1 MPRQAVRPSS
11 LRESVTLGT
20 VAKAK
25 SIAYST
31 LRQWV
36 TEGRLPAYRVP
47 GTHVLRV
54 YTDDVEALFVP
65 VGTPKS
71 RD

>member
-1 MPRQAVRPSS
+1 MPRQTINPSS
-11 LRESVTLGT
+11 LRESVTLRT

-36 TEGRLPAYRVP
+36 YEGRLPAHRVP

-54 YTDDVEALFVP
+54 YVDDVEALFVP
-65 VGTPKS
+65 VGPKA